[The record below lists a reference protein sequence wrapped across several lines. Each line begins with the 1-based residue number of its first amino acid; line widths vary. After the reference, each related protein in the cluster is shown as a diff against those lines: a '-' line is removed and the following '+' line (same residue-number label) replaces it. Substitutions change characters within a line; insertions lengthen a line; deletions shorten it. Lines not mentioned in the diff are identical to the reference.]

1 MNCFALTLKTEEVI
15 NQESNI
21 QIHKRK
27 KIKETWKFHQQK
39 KEFFQSKMICRYLQF
54 VFVNLYNSIAIH
66 IHLNGVLIHIEYHSF
81 PMEQGTLKIEG

>member
-1 MNCFALTLKTEEVI
+1 
-15 NQESNI
+15 
-21 QIHKRK
+21 
-27 KIKETWKFHQQK
+27 
-39 KEFFQSKMICRYLQF
+39 MICWYLQF